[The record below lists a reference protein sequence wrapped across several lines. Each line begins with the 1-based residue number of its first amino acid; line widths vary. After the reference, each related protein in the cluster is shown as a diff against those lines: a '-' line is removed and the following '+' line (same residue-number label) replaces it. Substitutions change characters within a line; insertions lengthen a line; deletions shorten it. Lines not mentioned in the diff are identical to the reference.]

1 MTAKTKRKPKTKKK
15 KVRLPAS
22 ELGRMVQKVATLDRA
37 VAKIS
42 TSIDGM
48 EKQLR
53 MLTIAIVCVVVAV
66 AYVNYTK
73 ADAPEKA
80 QYGTSKRR

>member
-1 MTAKTKRKPKTKKK
+1 MSAKKKRKPKTKPKT
-15 KVRLPAS
+15 RLPAS
-22 ELGRMVQKVATLDRA
+22 ELGRMVHKVAALDRA
-37 VAKIS
+37 VTKIS
-42 TSIDGM
+42 GSIDTM

-53 MLTIAIVCVVVAV
+53 LLIVAVVCVVVAV

-73 ADAPEKA
+73 ADAPDKA